1 MNLKS
6 IKRVLKLVILAIFAR
21 KIYQRVKDYIN
32 AKKNQAA
39 AGNKDDTKA
48 VEEFYFKAVTM
59 IASTPEEIANFVVND
74 RMRVQWDLKSQSA
87 IKISGLG
94 DQL

>member
-1 MNLKS
+1 
-6 IKRVLKLVILAIFAR
+6 
-21 KIYQRVKDYIN
+21 
-32 AKKNQAA
+32 
-39 AGNKDDTKA
+39 
-48 VEEFYFKAVTM
+48 M